1 MAELAIGP
9 SAKIQMIPP
18 NFSVFRTGCFT
29 SAVQQSILW
38 AWGGSRRVRL
48 CSKNTSTTLQDSVS
62 DLHCDA
68 PHLLM
73 CLWWKTLCAD
83 FVSSHLEWNLAC
95 VANTVGCWQ
104 AAQVWAIGRGARLLG
119 RSCMI
124 RYCGAAMSHGSG
136 CSMWLWRTI
145 ALPSAQWQYYEAL
158 MMPSLCTCRRHTW
171 YAIYKICI

>member
-1 MAELAIGP
+1 MAELAIRP

-18 NFSVFRTGCFT
+18 NFSVFRTGLLHIC
-29 SAVQQSILW
+29 SAAEHIVSL
-38 AWGGSRRVRL
+38 GGFRRVRL
-48 CSKNTSTTLQDSVS
+48 CSNNTSTALQDSVA

-83 FVSSHLEWNLAC
+83 FVSSRLEWNLAC

-124 RYCGAAMSHGSG
+124 RYCRATMSHRSG

-145 ALPSAQWQYYEAL
+145 SLFNAQWQYYEAL
-158 MMPSLCTCRRHTW
+158 MMPSLCTCRRHTC
-171 YAIYKICI
+171 YVIYKICI